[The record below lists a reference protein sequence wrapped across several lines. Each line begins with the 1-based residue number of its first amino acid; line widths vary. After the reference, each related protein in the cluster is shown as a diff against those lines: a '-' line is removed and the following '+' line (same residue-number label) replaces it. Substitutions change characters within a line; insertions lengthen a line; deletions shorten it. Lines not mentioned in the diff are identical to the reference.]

1 MYREEAV
8 KFLQN
13 KKYLEDG
20 ETIEQRIDGICSVI
34 ARHELSYNEPG
45 LAERIKGYINDQILI
60 PSTPQ
65 WSNVGRSYK
74 GSANLPASCYILGV
88 ENSIQGIYKS
98 FGETAMMS
106 KLGGGIG
113 SSYINVVDK
122 GTKLEEGFYS
132 NSKLDWIEDGLRSS
146 QKVSQGAVRR
156 GYSVPSILITDVEYY
171 DFIERLDKKNP
182 DAKDPLVRNTGCI
195 VLPKTFWEDFET
207 DPELKKRF
215 LLLIQKR
222 KSKGKIY
229 ILDIAN
235 CNINHSEVYE
245 KLGMEV
251 NATNICCVTGDQIVA
266 TEDGFK
272 TVKQLSDSN
281 QPLKLF
287 DNEDLHDS
295 TAMLFRGNADV
306 YKVTLSNGM
315 SHTITSNHEL
325 VVRDRNRKVYQQSID
340 TGLKVGK
347 KVCIQ
352 SKKGLFGKRNEPGLA
367 FLLGLF
373 LGDGNKQSENGV
385 RISIWE
391 NDFDLTK
398 EIESICE
405 EFYNRADTVI
415 SANNELPKFV
425 NGHTGDSLVKRKNLY
440 TTVFNRSGFEFK
452 KGTIPSWIWDA
463 DEETQWQL
471 LRGLLYA
478 DGSVGDYNKGK
489 SFGKPINL
497 SLVSIDLTLLK
508 NLQLIT
514 SNLGLKF
521 KVYDFKDAQTSSLP
535 KNDGTG
541 EYSDY
546 ESKRSYRLI
555 LSNKNDLLV
564 LEENT
569 KFLSRKNVIL
579 EKRKYRDNSHKSS
592 EIISIEHEGKQDV
605 YCPTV
610 DSDKHLWICNGF
622 ITSNTEAL
630 TALDPRYS
638 FVCMLAS
645 QNLMKY
651 DVIKKDPQI
660 TKDCFMFLDIMVTE
674 FIDLTE
680 GIPFME
686 KARRSAIE
694 KRDIG
699 LGTMGLTDLFRS
711 KGYAFGDLDSRRLN
725 KEIYKFMRDC
735 GEEYTR
741 EAAEIL
747 GSPQLC
753 VDAGMVRRNVS
764 LMMIAPNKST
774 SFLPGETQ
782 GVSQGIQSRVSN
794 YYSQELAGFEAVVKD
809 QFLMEELEAIG
820 KNTEETWGK
829 ILSNNGSVQKLEFL
843 SEKQKSVFK
852 TASEVSPKD
861 LIDLAADRQVYIDM
875 AQSLNLFGRPQYTT
889 KDVYDIHR
897 YAFSKGIK
905 TLYYYFA
912 QGHASIEVDDGS
924 LWNQCEACAD

>member
-45 LAERIKGYINDQILI
+45 LAERIKGYINDQILV

-235 CNINHSEVYE
+235 CNINHSEVYS
-245 KLGMEV
+245 KLEMEV
-251 NATNICCVTGDQIVA
+251 NATNIC
-266 TEDGFK
+266 
-272 TVKQLSDSN
+272 
-281 QPLKLF
+281 
-287 DNEDLHDS
+287 
-295 TAMLFRGNADV
+295 
-306 YKVTLSNGM
+306 
-315 SHTITSNHEL
+315 
-325 VVRDRNRKVYQQSID
+325 
-340 TGLKVGK
+340 
-347 KVCIQ
+347 
-352 SKKGLFGKRNEPGLA
+352 
-367 FLLGLF
+367 
-373 LGDGNKQSENGV
+373 
-385 RISIWE
+385 
-391 NDFDLTK
+391 
-398 EIESICE
+398 
-405 EFYNRADTVI
+405 
-415 SANNELPKFV
+415 
-425 NGHTGDSLVKRKNLY
+425 
-440 TTVFNRSGFEFK
+440 
-452 KGTIPSWIWDA
+452 
-463 DEETQWQL
+463 
-471 LRGLLYA
+471 
-478 DGSVGDYNKGK
+478 
-489 SFGKPINL
+489 
-497 SLVSIDLTLLK
+497 
-508 NLQLIT
+508 
-514 SNLGLKF
+514 
-521 KVYDFKDAQTSSLP
+521 
-535 KNDGTG
+535 
-541 EYSDY
+541 
-546 ESKRSYRLI
+546 
-555 LSNKNDLLV
+555 
-564 LEENT
+564 
-569 KFLSRKNVIL
+569 
-579 EKRKYRDNSHKSS
+579 
-592 EIISIEHEGKQDV
+592 
-605 YCPTV
+605 
-610 DSDKHLWICNGF
+610 
-622 ITSNTEAL
+622 TEAL

-820 KNTEETWGK
+820 KNTEETWDQ
-829 ILSNNGSVQKLEFL
+829 ILSNNGSVQKLDFL
-843 SEKQKSVFK
+843 SEKQKAVFK

-861 LIDLAADRQVYIDM
+861 LIDLAADRQVHIDM

-924 LWNQCEACAD
+924 IWSECESCAD